1 MQADAEEL
9 VRRFATTY
17 KECEEGLAIRHLTEM
32 LDYLVVENSHEQL
45 GVSPKALQS
54 ILDLLRDKGNDART
68 DFEDL
73 ESQKEQFKEIH
84 LLRKHCQDVESEK
97 ERL

>member
-1 MQADAEEL
+1 M
-9 VRRFATTY
+9 
-17 KECEEGLAIRHLTEM
+17 
-32 LDYLVVENSHEQL
+32 
-45 GVSPKALQS
+45 SPKALQDL
-54 ILDLLRDKGNDART
+54 LDLLRDKGNEART

-84 LLRKHCQDVESEK
+84 LLRKHCQEVESEK